1 MDALLNDLRLDD
13 ITQRARAASPGPWET
28 RPNDTLPGSILTY
41 IRSKPTGEF
50 VGKVVVSPADLAFIC
65 HAHDDIDFLLSLL
78 SEYRHEAA
86 N

>member
-1 MDALLNDLRLDD
+1 MVAHLNYLRLGE
-13 ITQRARAASPGPWET
+13 IVQRARAASPGPWET
-28 RPNDTLPGSILTY
+28 HPNDMLPGSLLTY
-41 IRSKPTGEF
+41 IRRKGTREF

-65 HAHDDIDFLLSLL
+65 HARDDIPFLLSLL